1 MAETLAATARKV
13 QLVPEKPRHGD
24 ELFAELFGALYA
36 ESVRLAALFGADDP
50 EDIAQEAFA
59 RLHARMG
66 RLSEADAPAYLRAIV
81 CNLSRS
87 RGRRL
92 SVARRPHPLVPA
104 APPEPDPGDVV
115 AARGDLDRIRT
126 AIQDLPQRQRE
137 AVVLH
142 FWQGLSHAETA
153 AAMGVSIGSVKV
165 HLSRAVATIKAKV
178 GRS

>member
-59 RLHARMG
+59 RLHARLG

-115 AARGDLDRIRT
+115 AARGDRDRIRT
-126 AIQDLPQRQRE
+126 ATRTFRSGSARLWSCTSGRDSPTRRPRRRWE
-137 AVVLH
+137 
-142 FWQGLSHAETA
+142 SRSA
-153 AAMGVSIGSVKV
+153 A
-165 HLSRAVATIKAKV
+165 SRCICRAPSR
-178 GRS
+178 RSRRR